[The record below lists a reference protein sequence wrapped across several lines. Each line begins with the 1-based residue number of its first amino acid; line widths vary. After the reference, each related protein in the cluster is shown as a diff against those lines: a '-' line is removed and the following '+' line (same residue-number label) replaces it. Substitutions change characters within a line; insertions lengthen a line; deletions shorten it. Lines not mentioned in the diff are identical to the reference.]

1 MKMLR
6 IIGILI
12 LVAGIAAILFSNYIT
27 TQVKEGKLKITQ
39 GEQKVNKGK
48 QLFSLSPATKEV
60 GGALTQSADKKI
72 QEGKEQVGYYEQ
84 LASELQIGGII
95 GCIVGAGLILFS
107 FIGKNGK
114 RR

>member
-39 GEQKVNKGK
+39 GEQKVS
-48 QLFSLSPATKEV
+48 Q
-60 GGALTQSADKKI
+60 
-72 QEGKEQVGYYEQ
+72 
-84 LASELQIGGII
+84 
-95 GCIVGAGLILFS
+95 
-107 FIGKNGK
+107 
-114 RR
+114 